1 VTPVDDPLA
10 LLNPLSVIESEIA
23 AALERVA

>member
-1 VTPVDDPLA
+1 VENPLE

-23 AALERVA
+23 AALERARA